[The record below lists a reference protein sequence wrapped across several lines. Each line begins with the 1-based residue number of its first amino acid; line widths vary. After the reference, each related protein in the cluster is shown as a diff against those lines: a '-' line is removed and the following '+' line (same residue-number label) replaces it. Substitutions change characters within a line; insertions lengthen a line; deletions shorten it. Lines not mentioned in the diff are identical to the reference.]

1 MATVD
6 DLLRR
11 LHRQAA
17 GLRPAGDPARQ
28 FQAHLR
34 GWMPVA
40 TNAGRLLDALDPR
53 PEDRELYGLLQALSH
68 GRNTQ
73 PGRIDAGLDALAL
86 TIGALGDV
94 VISSPTAVAEAGQT
108 QRSRLQASVQ
118 AAVHAAARVTC
129 DIART
134 AGQSPAAESVRKVA
148 EATELAALLPPL
160 ARISTLERLTATRL
174 TPDTADGAV
183 QLWAGVAKHTFTNY
197 RLITGIALQDAA
209 ATLALLCQT
218 TAETL
223 RQAARRRILDPA
235 DARATARLLSGAS
248 AAWYKAA
255 AWPPSVQLGGRA
267 YEHQQAVKAVRDA
280 LAGSPLARL
289 TLRER
294 VHSLR
299 AAVTAAVTIGGLQ
312 STAVARVANQ
322 GGLWVAHE
330 RENLRPPGVK
340 RRHAKLDWEAMP
352 WGHPAGRMLASR
364 AHAAHL
370 ALMEAGRAIEEA
382 VLPDAAMRGE
392 AGRIALRDNRIVAGW
407 WETVEPAAKPSGL
420 ESRAI
425 PSAPGPQH
433 DRSVNR

>member
-17 GLRPAGDPARQ
+17 GLRLTGDPARQ
-28 FQAHLR
+28 LQAHLR
-34 GWMPVA
+34 GWMPLA

-53 PEDRELYGLLQALSH
+53 PEDRELYGLLQTLSH
-68 GRNTQ
+68 GRNIQ
-73 PGRIDAGLDALAL
+73 PGRIAVDLDALAL
-86 TIGALGDV
+86 TVGALGDV
-94 VISSPTAVAEAGQT
+94 VISSPRDVAQAGQN

-118 AAVHAAARVTC
+118 AAVHAAARATV
-129 DIART
+129 DIARA
-134 AGQSPAAESVRKVA
+134 AGQSPDAETVRKVA

-160 ARISTLERLTATRL
+160 ARVSALERLTVTRL

-183 QLWAGVAKHTFTNY
+183 QLWAGVAQHTFTNY
-197 RLITGIALQDAA
+197 QLVTGIALQDAA

-223 RQAARRRILDPA
+223 RQAARRHILDPD
-235 DARATARLLSGAS
+235 DARATARLLSDAS
-248 AAWYKAA
+248 AAWHKAA
-255 AWPPSVQLGGRA
+255 VWPPSVQLGGRA

-280 LAGSPLARL
+280 LAGPPVARL

-294 VHSLR
+294 VQALR

-330 RENLRPPGVK
+330 RENLRPPGVQRK
-340 RRHAKLDWEAMP
+340 RIKLDWEHMP
-352 WGHPAGRMLASR
+352 WGHPAGRLLVDQAR
-364 AHAAHL
+364 TAHTALTAAV
-370 ALMEAGRAIEEA
+370 AAVNQA
-382 VLPDAAMRGE
+382 VLPAVSLSGE
-392 AGRIALRDNRIVAGW
+392 AGHITLVDHRIVADW
-407 WETVEPAAKPSGL
+407 WETVEPPARTRRPEDEAAAKRRPSVD
-420 ESRAI
+420 RAI
-425 PSAPGPQH
+425 G
-433 DRSVNR
+433 R